1 MQMMYAFGIGL
12 VLFLAVFLFIRKDV
26 QGGTL
31 TKRGFYKMIGCLV
44 VMFIAII
51 VMIVL
56 INRSLLECKNVTLLE

>member
-1 MQMMYAFGIGL
+1 MQLMYACGIGL

-56 INRSLLECKNVTLLE
+56 INRSL

>member
-26 QGGTL
+26 QGGML

-56 INRSLLECKNVTLLE
+56 INQSL

>member
-1 MQMMYAFGIGL
+1 MQMMYAFGMGI

-31 TKRGFYKMIGCLV
+31 TKRGFYKMISCLV

-56 INRSLLECKNVTLLE
+56 ITQSL

>member
-1 MQMMYAFGIGL
+1 MQMMYAFGMGL
-12 VLFLAVFLFIRKDV
+12 VLFLAIFLFIRKDV

-31 TKRGFYKMIGCLV
+31 TKRGFYKLIGCLV

-56 INRSLLECKNVTLLE
+56 INQSL

>member
-1 MQMMYAFGIGL
+1 MQMMYAFGMGI
-12 VLFLAVFLFIRKDV
+12 VLFLAMFLFIRKDV

-56 INRSLLECKNVTLLE
+56 ITQSL

>member
-1 MQMMYAFGIGL
+1 MQMMYAFGMGL

-51 VMIVL
+51 VMIFL
-56 INRSLLECKNVTLLE
+56 INKTL

>member
-12 VLFLAVFLFIRKDV
+12 VLFFSVFLFIRKDV

-31 TKRGFYKMIGCLV
+31 TKRGFYKLIGCLV
-44 VMFIAII
+44 VMLIAII

-56 INRSLLECKNVTLLE
+56 INQSL

>member
-26 QGGTL
+26 QGTL

-56 INRSLLECKNVTLLE
+56 ISRSL

>member
-26 QGGTL
+26 QGRTL

-56 INRSLLECKNVTLLE
+56 INQSL

>member
-31 TKRGFYKMIGCLV
+31 TKRGFYKLIGCLV
-44 VMFIAII
+44 VMLIAII
-51 VMIVL
+51 AMIVL
-56 INRSLLECKNVTLLE
+56 INQSL

>member
-1 MQMMYAFGIGL
+1 MQMMYAFGMGL

-31 TKRGFYKMIGCLV
+31 TKRGFYKLIGCLV
-44 VMFIAII
+44 VMLIAII

-56 INRSLLECKNVTLLE
+56 ISQSL

>member
-1 MQMMYAFGIGL
+1 MQMMYAFGIGI

-56 INRSLLECKNVTLLE
+56 IN

>member
-1 MQMMYAFGIGL
+1 MQMMYAFGMGI

-56 INRSLLECKNVTLLE
+56 ILSLIHI

>member
-44 VMFIAII
+44 VMFI

-56 INRSLLECKNVTLLE
+56 ISRSL

>member
-1 MQMMYAFGIGL
+1 MQMIYAFGIGL

-31 TKRGFYKMIGCLV
+31 TKRGFYKLIGCLA

-56 INRSLLECKNVTLLE
+56 INQSL

>member
-31 TKRGFYKMIGCLV
+31 TKQGFYKLIGCLV
-44 VMFIAII
+44 VMLIAII

-56 INRSLLECKNVTLLE
+56 INQSL

>member
-26 QGGTL
+26 RRTL

-56 INRSLLECKNVTLLE
+56 INRSL

>member
-1 MQMMYAFGIGL
+1 MQMMYAFGMGL
-12 VLFLAVFLFIRKDV
+12 VLFLVVFLFIRKDV

-56 INRSLLECKNVTLLE
+56 INKTL

>member
-1 MQMMYAFGIGL
+1 MQMMYAFGMGL

-31 TKRGFYKMIGCLV
+31 TKRGFYKMIGRLV

-56 INRSLLECKNVTLLE
+56 INKTL

>member
-1 MQMMYAFGIGL
+1 MQMMYAFGMGL

-31 TKRGFYKMIGCLV
+31 TKRGFYKLIGCLV

-51 VMIVL
+51 VLIVL
-56 INRSLLECKNVTLLE
+56 INKSL

>member
-31 TKRGFYKMIGCLV
+31 TKRGFYKLIGCLV
-44 VMFIAII
+44 VMLIAII

-56 INRSLLECKNVTLLE
+56 INHSL

>member
-1 MQMMYAFGIGL
+1 MQMMYAFGMGL

-44 VMFIAII
+44 VMFVAII

-56 INRSLLECKNVTLLE
+56 INKTL